1 MAHRLEALVDGRE
14 IHGGA
19 NGLGE
24 ETPAFCDKVQKA
36 WSHLNH

>member
-24 ETPAFCDKVQKA
+24 ETDCRFAEIIIVIRM
-36 WSHLNH
+36 